1 MSKNA
6 IIFHG
11 TGGSPDAVWY
21 PWLERQLTARG
32 YRVERPHYPGMNVE
46 PIATFLPKVLDGHV
60 FDADTVLVGHS
71 GGAALLLAVLA
82 HLRAPVAQTI
92 LVAGYAT
99 RPNDSEEPVLQEA
112 YDWDRIRA
120 NGGDMYFIN
129 SITDPYGCD
138 ATQGRLMFEN
148 LGGTQIVRYEGH
160 FGDYNQPYDTF
171 ELLDRLIVAI
181 QPDHNI
187 EPHIPAAGEASVPK
201 IEVDEN
207 VAPRPEEEIAD
218 VARAQPDTTDH
229 GHPRHLEQ
237 TQYRNPT

>member
-11 TGGSPDAVWY
+11 TGGNPDAVWY
-21 PWLERQLTARG
+21 PWLDRRLTARG
-32 YRVERPHYPGMNVE
+32 YRVERPYYPGLNVE
-46 PIATFLPKVLDGHV
+46 PIATFLPKVLDGHS

-71 GGAALLLAVLA
+71 GGAALLLAVLE
-82 HLRAPVAQTI
+82 HLQAPVAQTI

-99 RPNDSEEPVLQEA
+99 TPNDSDEPVLQDA

-120 NGGDMYFIN
+120 NGGDLYFIN

-148 LGGTQIVRYEGH
+148 LGGTQIVRDDGH

-171 ELLDRLIVAI
+171 ELVDRLIAPTHPV
-181 QPDHNI
+181 HST
-187 EPHIPAAGEASVPK
+187 EPHIPAAGEASVPE

-218 VARAQPDTTDH
+218 VARADPDTTDH
-229 GHPRHLEQ
+229 GRASTEQ
-237 TQYRNPT
+237 AL